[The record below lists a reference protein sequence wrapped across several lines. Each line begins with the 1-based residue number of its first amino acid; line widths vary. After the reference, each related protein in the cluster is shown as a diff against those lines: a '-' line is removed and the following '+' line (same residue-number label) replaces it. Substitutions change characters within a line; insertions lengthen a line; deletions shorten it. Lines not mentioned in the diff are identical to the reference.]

1 MTSASDTPEP
11 ETDLSRFGY
20 DDVSGLIVDN
30 THATGEP
37 FKFDV
42 SDEDED
48 EDEDEPEDA

>member
-1 MTSASDTPEP
+1 MTSDSDTPEP

-37 FKFDV
+37 IDFFADA
-42 SDEDED
+42 SED
-48 EDEDEPEDA
+48 DEPEDA